1 MEKPELTDEQ
11 KPIRHQSSAYA
22 RVSTDTPM
30 QITSFEIQQKYYE
43 KLVAQH
49 LKMFGT
55 TLQQQEKFK
64 EMPEDDSEGLE

>member
-1 MEKPELTDEQ
+1 
-11 KPIRHQSSAYA
+11 
-22 RVSTDTPM
+22 M